1 MLLLAWWHKTHNGRE
16 FVCIITSLADL
27 QTQMHN
33 EIGALIGH
41 FEDWLTLANTE
52 DIHDIP
58 AMKRDKCVYLVDE
71 ADSVLNSLLS
81 FSPNDGT
88 LDGCFFLKDV
98 QTYFFSATMSREVLQ
113 MVKDVFGPCKLTQ
126 WKSQY

>member
-1 MLLLAWWHKTHNGRE
+1 
-16 FVCIITSLADL
+16 
-27 QTQMHN
+27 MHN

-58 AMKRDKCVYLVDE
+58 AMKREKCVYLVDE

-81 FSPNDGT
+81 FSPDDG
-88 LDGCFFLKDV
+88 L
-98 QTYFFSATMSREVLQ
+98 
-113 MVKDVFGPCKLTQ
+113 
-126 WKSQY
+126 